1 MEQIFFILIII
12 LGIAGIFILIQ
23 YHKTQVNQYHKT
35 LEQRATLLETALKK
49 AESHIDKIQP
59 LYEQYWKEH
68 MENLAIAI
76 LRVLGKDISV
86 KDDKYGVT
94 MNYKNAIL
102 FKEPIKVMPSHRGGA
117 PMTVYGITYDPD
129 LDFLPMGIRPEALQ
143 KSDGDKAAPEDA
155 SVTKAVDGNSKRILE
170 WVSGA
175 ALIRGSHFG
184 LCLINSLSY
193 LAGDEAEFGLM
204 HFDDNSIT
212 KIMCHLIKEATGEEI
227 EHPDLQL

>member
-1 MEQIFFILIII
+1 MEQIGFILVII
-12 LGIAGIFILIQ
+12 LCIAGIFILIQ
-23 YHKTQVNQYHKT
+23 YHKTQ
-35 LEQRATLLETALKK
+35 EQRATLLKTALKE

-76 LRVLGKDISV
+76 LRVLGKDISIR
-86 KDDKYGVT
+86 DDKYDVT

-102 FKEPIKVMPSHRGGA
+102 FKEPIEVMPSHRGNT

-129 LDFLPMGIRPEALQ
+129 LDFLPMCIRPEALQ
-143 KSDGDKAAPEDA
+143 KSDGDKAASEDA
-155 SVTKAVDGNSKRILE
+155 SIKKAVDGNSKRILE

-204 HFDDNSIT
+204 HFDGNSIT